1 MRPGS
6 PRQGS
11 GSVRGSER
19 SHSGGR
25 RGPDRRLADGL
36 AAGRRAHLGAGD
48 RGRRDGRPEQCQEPV
63 EEGAALLL
71 TAGAAIDAGAAVDGE
86 AGLPL
91 AGRFARKAGR
101 NRCGGAGA
109 LGASRVDGLLGTCC
123 IGGLSGA
130 CRASGARSATPGATV
145 TGDAVTRAVTAGALA
160 PVGCRTTAGTA
171 ALGRFAT

>member
-19 SHSGGR
+19 IHSGGR

-36 AAGRRAHLGAGD
+36 AASRRAHLGAGD

-71 TAGAAIDAGAAVDGE
+71 TAGPAIDAGAAVDGE

-91 AGRFARKAGR
+91 AGRLARKAGR

-109 LGASRVDGLLGTCC
+109 LGAS
-123 IGGLSGA
+123 
-130 CRASGARSATPGATV
+130 GARSATPGATV
-145 TGDAVTRAVTAGALA
+145 TGDAATRAVTAGALA

>member
-19 SHSGGR
+19 IHSGGR

-63 EEGAALLL
+63 EEGGALLL
-71 TAGAAIDAGAAVDGE
+71 TAGAAIDSGAAVGDWNSTRLNSYRV
-86 AGLPL
+86 ANSL
-91 AGRFARKAGR
+91 AVV
-101 NRCGGAGA
+101 NI
-109 LGASRVDGLLGTCC
+109 S
-123 IGGLSGA
+123 
-130 CRASGARSATPGATV
+130 
-145 TGDAVTRAVTAGALA
+145 
-160 PVGCRTTAGTA
+160 
-171 ALGRFAT
+171 